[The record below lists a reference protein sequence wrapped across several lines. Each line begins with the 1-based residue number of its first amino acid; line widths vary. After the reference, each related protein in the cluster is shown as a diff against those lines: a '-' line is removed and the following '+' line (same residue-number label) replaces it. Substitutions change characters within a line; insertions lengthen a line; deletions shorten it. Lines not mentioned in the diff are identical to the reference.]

1 MESKVKLRGI
11 GSICCVRVVILWLL
25 FLCFHLSAPAQD
37 KLQWT
42 GSWSSAQQSEC
53 DPLQLPK
60 LGFEHVTLRETVHLS
75 LGGNQIRL
83 RISNLFGA
91 QRLQIRSVTVA
102 PALPGELVA
111 IAANSSV
118 PALFNNAASVAVP
131 AESELTSDAIA
142 LHVEPLSSLVVTFS
156 IEKAPACA
164 TTHPGSRATSFLI
177 PGDHASGEKFP
188 DAESFA
194 HWYFLSA
201 VEVVGGGSNGAV
213 AVIGDSITDG
223 HGSTTDGNDRWT
235 DVLARRL
242 APGKIAVLNLGI
254 GGNRVLG
261 DGIGPSALSRF
272 DRDVLS
278 AAGVRTVII
287 FEGTNDLAGF
297 DRLQEHLPAEHD
309 KLVARLESAMQNMAQ
324 KAHQQGLCVVGGTVT
339 PYVGSNYYHP
349 GPRSEADR
357 QAFNEWV
364 RSSGVFDGVIDFDK
378 LLRDPDQPDH
388 LAARA
393 DSGDH
398 LHPGPEGYRLMG
410 EGIPL
415 QVLTPGACRGS
426 L

>member
-1 MESKVKLRGI
+1 L
-11 GSICCVRVVILWLL
+11 LLL
-25 FLCFHLSAPAQD
+25 FCFHLSAPAQD

-75 LGGNQIRL
+75 LGGNRIRL

-91 QRLQIRSVTVA
+91 QRLQIRSVAVA
-102 PALPGELVA
+102 PALPGELAA

-118 PALFNNAASVAVP
+118 PALFNNSASVAVP

-142 LHVEPLSSLVVTFS
+142 LHVEPLSSLVVTLS
-156 IEKAPACA
+156 IEKAPECA

-177 PGDHASGEKFP
+177 QGDRASDENLP

-201 VEVVGGGSNGAV
+201 VDVAGGGANGAV
-213 AVIGDSITDG
+213 AAIGDSITDG
-223 HGSTTDGNDRWT
+223 RGSTTDGNDRWT

-242 APGKIAVLNLGI
+242 APEKIAVLNLGI

-261 DGIGPSALSRF
+261 DGIGPSAVSRF
-272 DRDVLS
+272 DRDVLN
-278 AAGVRTVII
+278 AAGVRTVIV

-297 DRLQEHLPAEHD
+297 DRSQEHAPAEHR
-309 KLVARLESAMQNMAQ
+309 KLVAKLESAMQKMT
-324 KAHQQGLCVVGGTVT
+324 KIAHQQGLCVLGGTVT
-339 PYVGSNYYHP
+339 PYVGSDYYHP

-357 QAFNEWV
+357 QTFNEWV
-364 RSSGVFDGVIDFDK
+364 RTSGIFDGVIDFDK
-378 LLRDPDQPDH
+378 LLRDPDQPDR
-388 LAARA
+388 LAARV

-415 QVLTPGACRGS
+415 QLLTPGACRVS
-426 L
+426 LQVSSDSAH